1 MVLWDLESARLE
13 YSDWDRDRDRLRC
26 LRWVDSKVANSVAVA
41 EVH

>member
-13 YSDWDRDRDRLRC
+13 YLDWDRGCLSC
-26 LRWVDSKVANSVAVA
+26 LRWVDSKVANSVAV

>member
-13 YSDWDRDRDRLRC
+13 YSDWVRDC
-26 LRWVDSKVANSVAVA
+26 LSCRRWVDSKVANLVAVA